1 MKLLLDTRVLVWAES
16 RVESLGSQTRDL
28 LLAPSNTLL
37 VSPVSPLELS
47 RWISLSRLIL
57 SRPLADWLATAR
69 RNLLFED
76 AAITH
81 EIVLQSYLLAGDF
94 HKDPADRIL
103 VATARVLGCTLV
115 TADTLILNYPHL
127 VVWDARK

>member
-1 MKLLLDTRVLVWAES
+1 
-16 RVESLGSQTRDL
+16 
-28 LLAPSNTLL
+28 
-37 VSPVSPLELS
+37 
-47 RWISLSRLIL
+47 
-57 SRPLADWLATAR
+57 
-69 RNLLFED
+69 LFED

-81 EIVLQSYLLAGDF
+81 EIALQSYLLPGDF